1 MIGKGAYGEV
11 ILVQKR
17 TGPQNENKLF
27 AMKKLSKRQIVE
39 GGLQENLV
47 TERNILS
54 KMQHPLIVRMH
65 YAF

>member
-1 MIGKGAYGEV
+1 MLGKGAYGEV

-39 GGLQENLV
+39 GGL
-47 TERNILS
+47 
-54 KMQHPLIVRMH
+54 
-65 YAF
+65 